1 MWSAKSK
8 NLTADQTKSDVG
20 RGTKHIKMVYID
32 FFLNLINSKC
42 ILRLS
47 SKIVYEFQYRVH
59 LMFLEKYLQLATDLK
74 LP

>member
-32 FFLNLINSKC
+32 IIFSFN
-42 ILRLS
+42 
-47 SKIVYEFQYRVH
+47 
-59 LMFLEKYLQLATDLK
+59 
-74 LP
+74 